1 MSWTAIEGTPLLTV
15 QELYRYTDVVS
26 PYLQEL
32 LSQEDE
38 GSADERVTLRVTMEI
53 ADHSK
58 IVNELLVESMVT
70 MWYVGHEPV
79 ENLSTLLDQVLIRHN
94 SLSNLLK
101 DVDFMK
107 SGAPTGF
114 FVTVSAVQQD
124 TELLYSVPFTTVV
137 APSNS
142 GLVGAIVCLILALIF
157 VSSVLL
163 WYSGGFPVINEKV
176 KRVWYKLTTVLCRR
190 PVEEKDDE
198 ATTASGI
205 LGANPSYSQ
214 EEDIMENAMPAGFTP
229 NRGVFRE
236 QDCDD
241 SQILSPVSTNTEY
254 SSTSR
259 AVPLGI
265 QPPSLHLRATPQKT
279 ETSVDHPYKRD
290 RNYS

>member
-1 MSWTAIEGTPLLTV
+1 
-15 QELYRYTDVVS
+15 
-26 PYLQEL
+26 
-32 LSQEDE
+32 
-38 GSADERVTLRVTMEI
+38 
-53 ADHSK
+53 
-58 IVNELLVESMVT
+58 
-70 MWYVGHEPV
+70 
-79 ENLSTLLDQVLIRHN
+79 
-94 SLSNLLK
+94 
-101 DVDFMK
+101 MK
-107 SGAPTGF
+107 PGAPTGF

-236 QDCDD
+236 SKTAMIRRYFPPCQPI
-241 SQILSPVSTNTEY
+241 QNTPVHPELSLWAFNRHLCTFVQRLRKPKPLSLIP
-254 SSTSR
+254 TSGTGTIPKN
-259 AVPLGI
+259 ANLTAFFLPKL
-265 QPPSLHLRATPQKT
+265 S
-279 ETSVDHPYKRD
+279 
-290 RNYS
+290 